1 MKPENRPECDKV
13 TGIETLVQR
22 VLDLPQDAVRR
33 LIAIAG
39 APASGKS
46 TLATD
51 LTQTLKNAGRKAQL
65 VSMDGFH

>member
-1 MKPENRPECDKV
+1 MQAGRQLAGKEV
-13 TGIETLVQR
+13 AGVETLVQR
-22 VLDLPQDAVRR
+22 VLAMPQGAGRN

-51 LTQTLKNAGRKAQL
+51 LTAAL
-65 VSMDGFH
+65 